1 MAATPGGSNR
11 KGGKGGGKKS
21 HIECWNCGEKGHYKD
36 KCPKPVKAKSGDKK
50 EEKRDSSSK
59 KDGSANAAAESD
71 VDSESEGVFAA
82 METDSESV
90 RSQELIPGSHSMSAS
105 ISDDSDDLPGLQ
117 SVSTSEDEFSDDD
130 KFSDDDEASDEA
142 GWFSEVEDDAHD
154 LDDTAWMSNERKT
167 QQSFDGT
174 DKID

>member
-1 MAATPGGSNR
+1 MTSGMMSNDRWNVEMSGMCGDWKAKSNTKTLSPDVLILLLNEEYERQKLQRARRSGKSKDDSDEAMAVTPGGSNQ

-50 EEKRDSSSK
+50 KEEKRDSLSK

-105 ISDDSDDLPGLQ
+105 VTRRG
-117 SVSTSEDEFSDDD
+117 
-130 KFSDDDEASDEA
+130 
-142 GWFSEVEDDAHD
+142 
-154 LDDTAWMSNERKT
+154 
-167 QQSFDGT
+167 
-174 DKID
+174 